1 MYKRQVQEKLA
12 TLADDEKVS
21 VYYELWY
28 DPPMSIGNRS
38 FIHEVIT
45 AAGGNNIFADIDDNY
60 PTVSPEAVAEKK
72 PRVILYPD
80 DHGTCLLYTSRCV

>member
-1 MYKRQVQEKLA
+1 MEQIYEAIRTVGAAARVKEAAEAVVSEIEQQIDSVQEKLA

-38 FIHEVIT
+38 
-45 AAGGNNIFADIDDNY
+45 
-60 PTVSPEAVAEKK
+60 
-72 PRVILYPD
+72 
-80 DHGTCLLYTSRCV
+80 LYTK